1 MYSEKLKNIEDTK
14 GAIEQLEKEVSD
26 YNANLE
32 EYEEELNILENSIGK
47 LKLDILKKETEV
59 EKLEDFRNLENTIKS
74 KAADLKEKQTELSLA
89 NSRQKELEQ
98 KKKIKLIISK
108 QNSTLSL

>member
-1 MYSEKLKNIEDTK
+1 M
-14 GAIEQLEKEVSD
+14 
-26 YNANLE
+26 
-32 EYEEELNILENSIGK
+32 
-47 LKLDILKKETEV
+47 KKETEV

-98 KKKIKLIISK
+98 KF
-108 QNSTLSL
+108 